1 MTRLT
6 IFTDKDGYIGF
17 ECEGH
22 SGYSEEGS
30 DIVCAAVST
39 AVQLVC
45 AYLLKFHSDGVSF
58 SVDEHTARIELRC
71 LNWFCEADRQIS
83 VLADFANDLQDQYS
97 EYFTFDYLE
106 V

>member
-17 ECEGH
+17 LCEGH

-39 AVQLVC
+39 AVELV
-45 AYLLKFHSDGVSF
+45 ADYLLKFFPDDIKF
-58 SVDEHTARIELRC
+58 NVDEKTARIELRC
-71 LNWFCEADRQIS
+71 CKRFCEADRQIS
-83 VLADFANDLQDQYS
+83 ILADFAESLQNQYS